1 MRNRILTSTVFVC
14 GCLSG
19 ETGGSAPD
27 GGLPLGGAPAPGSPS
42 AAPPSVAPS
51 EPPPPPPNRLLP
63 EDLKFEG
70 LFRVP
75 TGPLAEGANASLAYG
90 GAAFASRVVDGQ
102 RRFFFTG
109 HRDANDPLVELA
121 APDGL
126 GQTLETAPTASV
138 VRYWGDIYGGRKVTH
153 DEPDPTKPNFNWT
166 EGLLWDESAQRL
178 FFSYGNWYAA
188 ARLNNPV
195 LGAVSLGADG
205 SVQTQGPWRTTAE
218 PQQTRSFAVFLTP
231 TLSAATGGAA
241 LGLGG
246 KMQSINASAS
256 WGPVLHAIDAPAP
269 DRPAAPPLDVGTGT
283 WADES
288 LLDAR
293 TLAHHPIEPLEHR
306 TPRPA
311 DYDVAR
317 NPDGTVDSAGTQPP
331 QGDVGFWTELDEAA
345 GAVFVQAGGGT
356 RGALVY
362 AGGEAYG
369 FMWYGPDLEHE
380 VMDGRGYDG
389 TGNHAERYRTML
401 WFVDEA
407 DLVAAAEGRL
417 EPHAVHPYARVEL
430 ATQFPE
436 LGFTAG
442 WAAGQPVFA
451 PDEGRLYVPFPK
463 GARQGRDPY
472 PVVAVFRV
480 KD

>member
-1 MRNRILTSTVFVC
+1 
-14 GCLSG
+14 
-19 ETGGSAPD
+19 
-27 GGLPLGGAPAPGSPS
+27 
-42 AAPPSVAPS
+42 
-51 EPPPPPPNRLLP
+51 LLP

-75 TGPLAEGANASLAYG
+75 TGPLAEGENASLAYG

-126 GQTLETAPTASV
+126 GQTLESAPTATV

-231 TLSAATGGAA
+231 TLSAATGGAE

-293 TLAHHPIEPLEHR
+293 TLAYHPIEPLEHR

-317 NPDGTVDSAGTQPP
+317 NPDGTVDSAGTQSP
-331 QGDVGFWTELDEAA
+331 QGDLGFWTELDEAS